1 MQCATER
8 FVGKP
13 LLSALLL
20 VLFKRPNYISDL
32 DEIWYE
38 VCIVNVLGLILLWL
52 IFLRC
57 KHLFVYDQ

>member
-1 MQCATER
+1 M
-8 FVGKP
+8 GKP

>member
-1 MQCATER
+1 ME
-8 FVGKP
+8 KP

-20 VLFKRPNYISDL
+20 VLFKPSNCVTDL

-38 VCIVNVLGLILLWL
+38 VCIVNVLGLISLWL

-57 KHLFVYDQ
+57 KHLFV